1 MRVLVAEDDRQ
12 MSQLL
17 CTILNSAGH
26 RPITAYDG
34 ATTLMTAMRAPVPDL
49 IVLDLGLPAG
59 TGQLTLANLR
69 QSSRTALIPVLV
81 VSASSDQ
88 ATEEQVRALGATAF
102 LAKPVTPES
111 FLSAVEAA
119 GAAR

>member
-26 RPITAYDG
+26 RPIPAFDG
-34 ATTLMTAMRAPVPDL
+34 ATALMAAMRTPAPEV

-59 TGQLTLANLR
+59 TGQVTLAKLR

-81 VSASSDQ
+81 VSA
-88 ATEEQVRALGATAF
+88 ATGKDIEDQVRALGATAF
-102 LAKPVTPES
+102 LAKPVSPEA
-111 FLSAVEAA
+111 FLAAVEAA
-119 GAAR
+119 GATA

>member
-1 MRVLVAEDDRQ
+1 